1 MFLSY
6 PYLSGTISVP
16 RNMISRR
23 SVRIKVMQAI
33 YGLERSEG
41 ASSSTFEKS
50 LQKSI
55 QSVKS
60 LYLYLLLSVREVA
73 NVVEMESRI
82 KASKHLPT
90 AADLNFSTKLLSNT
104 LIQYLNH
111 DPEFQKEVKKTGLMS
126 QLEADYL
133 RKFYKHLE
141 ASEEYRSYLNSE
153 TEFDFNEDRKIVTF
167 LFDYIL
173 LDNELFLQQVEELFP
188 SWEDDAEFVVDAVRE
203 VFKKSRE
210 ELKLHIEN
218 DTLQSK
224 FEELNEFAIRLF
236 NETLERK
243 ADHLSRIEPYL
254 RNWEMDRIAVVDLI
268 MLRMALTEFEAFN
281 SIPVKVTMNEYIDMA
296 KDYSTPKSKDFI
308 NGVLD
313 RMMRDMKAKGVISK
327 TGRGLLEG

>member
-1 MFLSY
+1 
-6 PYLSGTISVP
+6 
-16 RNMISRR
+16 MISRR

-50 LQKSI
+50 LLKSV
-55 QSVKS
+55 QSVKT
-60 LYLYLLLSVREVA
+60 LYLYLLLAVREVA
-73 NVVEMESRI
+73 NAVELESRI

-90 AADLNFSTKLLSNT
+90 EADRNFSTKLLSNT

-111 DPEFQKEVKKTGLMS
+111 DPEFRREVKTFGLMGVLDS
-126 QLEADYL
+126 DYT
-133 RKFYKHLE
+133 RKFFKNLE
-141 ASEEYRSYLNSE
+141 ASEEYKAYLSSE
-153 TEFDFNEDRKIVTF
+153 AEFNFDEDKKIVTF

-173 LDNELFLQQVEELFP
+173 LDNELFLQQIEELFP

-218 DTLQSK
+218 ETMQSK
-224 FEELNEFAIRLF
+224 FEELNEFAVRLF
-236 NETLERK
+236 NETLDRK
-243 ADHLSRIEPYL
+243 DEHLARIEPYL

-268 MLRMALTEFEAFN
+268 MLRMALSEFEAFH

-313 RMMRDMKAKGVISK
+313 RMMRDMKAKGGITK